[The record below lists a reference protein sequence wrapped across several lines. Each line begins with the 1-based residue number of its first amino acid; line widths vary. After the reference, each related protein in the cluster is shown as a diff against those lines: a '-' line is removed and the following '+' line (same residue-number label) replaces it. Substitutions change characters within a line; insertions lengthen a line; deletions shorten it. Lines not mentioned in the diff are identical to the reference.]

1 MKKLKAFLKQVLKRA
16 AEVGAPVLPP
26 PPPKEQVIECGMCVL
41 CVLMYVYVYV
51 V

>member
-26 PPPKEQVIECGMCVL
+26 PAPKEQVMCVL
-41 CVLMYVYVYV
+41 YVCVCSI
-51 V
+51 